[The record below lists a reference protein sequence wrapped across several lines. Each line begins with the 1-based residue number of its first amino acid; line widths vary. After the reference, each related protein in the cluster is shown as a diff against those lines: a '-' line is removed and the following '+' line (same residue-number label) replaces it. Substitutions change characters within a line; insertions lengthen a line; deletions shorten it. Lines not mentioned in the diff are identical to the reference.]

1 LVGVPTHAI
10 PAIPAIT
17 IICEVPASEN
27 GILLSVVCVCV
38 GVCVCVCV
46 PISLYRS
53 DAFTSPHTHPHTHP
67 RTQVLRGTSA
77 MRKEDLSVVQTLWQ
91 KTTGWCT
98 RSLTDFLL
106 RFTQVLNM
114 SQICPNMSLICPNMS
129 LICPNMFPLALHA
142 GSCASVTSLCRA
154 RSLSHSLS
162 PSLLL
167 TRSLSLPRALNP
179 AWPFHFFLFY
189 DT

>member
-1 LVGVPTHAI
+1 
-10 PAIPAIT
+10 
-17 IICEVPASEN
+17 
-27 GILLSVVCVCV
+27 VCV